1 MKIDRANK
9 AKIIIFASMG
19 IAIILVIM
27 LFIFSSSKEDK
38 IEDISVRMEEQSDLT
53 INDILSQ
60 QEHTPSSYDSPA
72 LIEAERSLSED
83 YVVMTEDDDV
93 RRLQEQLRSMNGDF
107 NSYNPTPDYSYQ
119 EVVPSRPQK
128 RSISETQQKERKEVS
143 SPVVIEEQEVLPQKE
158 EAPKKKSRFFS
169 SSSNQTNGNTIEAK
183 VSGEQK
189 VKSGGTLKLV
199 LAQDVVL
206 SDGTLLQKGT
216 PLFGQV
222 ELSKNRLHV
231 HISSIRIKND
241 ILPFR
246 KTLYDQDGLAGIYIP
261 DNTTAEIASDAT
273 SMAVSNATIGTTG
286 SAVVDGTVQVIES
299 VAKGAMQKK
308 QARPTITIKSNYK
321 VLLQ

>member
-38 IEDISVRMEEQSDLT
+38 IEDVSVRMEEQSDLT
-53 INDILSQ
+53 IDDILQQ
-60 QEHTPSSYDSPA
+60 QESSPSSNDFPA
-72 LIEAERSLSED
+72 LLEAERSLSED
-83 YVVMTEDDDV
+83 YVATTEDDDV
-93 RRLQEQLRSMNGDF
+93 RRLQEQLRSMNGAD

-128 RSISETQQKERKEVS
+128 RSISETQQKEVS
-143 SPVVIEEQEVLPQKE
+143 SPVVIEEQEV
-158 EAPKKKSRFFS
+158 PKKKSRFFS
-169 SSSNQTNGNTIEAK
+169 SSSNQTNSNTIEAK

-199 LAQDVVL
+199 LVQDVVL
-206 SDGTLLQKGT
+206 PDGTLLQKGT

-222 ELSKNRLHV
+222 ELSKNRLQV

-246 KTLYDQDGLAGIYIP
+246 KTVYDRDGLSGIYIP

-273 SMAVSNATIGTTG
+273 SMAVSNATIGATG

>member
-38 IEDISVRMEEQSDLT
+38 IEDVSVRMEEQSDLT
-53 INDILSQ
+53 IDDILQQ
-60 QEHTPSSYDSPA
+60 QESSPSSNDFPA
-72 LIEAERSLSED
+72 LLEAERSLSED
-83 YVVMTEDDDV
+83 YVATTEDDDV
-93 RRLQEQLRSMNGDF
+93 RRLQEQLRSMNGAD

-128 RSISETQQKERKEVS
+128 RSISETQQKEVS

-169 SSSNQTNGNTIEAK
+169 SSSNQTNSNTIEAK

-199 LAQDVVL
+199 LVQDVVL
-206 SDGTLLQKGT
+206 PDGTLLQKGT

-222 ELSKNRLHV
+222 ELSKNRLQV

-246 KTLYDQDGLAGIYIP
+246 KTVYDRDGLAGIYIP

-273 SMAVSNATIGTTG
+273 STAVSNATIGATG

>member
-38 IEDISVRMEEQSDLT
+38 IEDVSVRMEEQSDLT
-53 INDILSQ
+53 IDDILQQ
-60 QEHTPSSYDSPA
+60 QESSPSSNDFPA
-72 LIEAERSLSED
+72 LLEAERSLSED
-83 YVVMTEDDDV
+83 YVATTEDDDV
-93 RRLQEQLRSMNGDF
+93 RRLQEQLRSMNGAD

-128 RSISETQQKERKEVS
+128 RSISETQQKEVS
-143 SPVVIEEQEVLPQKE
+143 SPVVIEEQEDLPQKE

-169 SSSNQTNGNTIEAK
+169 SSSNQTNSNTIEAK

-199 LAQDVVL
+199 LVQDVVL
-206 SDGTLLQKGT
+206 PDGTLLQKGT

-222 ELSKNRLHV
+222 ELSKNRLQV

-246 KTLYDQDGLAGIYIP
+246 KTVYDRDGLSGIYIP

-273 SMAVSNATIGTTG
+273 SMAVSNATIGATG

>member
-38 IEDISVRMEEQSDLT
+38 IEDVSVRMEEQSDLT
-53 INDILSQ
+53 IDDILQQ
-60 QEHTPSSYDSPA
+60 QESSPSSNDFPA
-72 LIEAERSLSED
+72 LLEAERSLSED
-83 YVVMTEDDDV
+83 YVATTEDDDV
-93 RRLQEQLRSMNGDF
+93 RRLQEQLRSMSGAD

-128 RSISETQQKERKEVS
+128 RSISETQQKEVS

-169 SSSNQTNGNTIEAK
+169 SSSNQTNSNTIEAK

-189 VKSGGTLKLV
+189 VKSGGTLKLI
-199 LAQDVVL
+199 LSQDVVL
-206 SDGTLLQKGT
+206 PDGTLLQKGT

-222 ELSKNRLHV
+222 ELSKNRLQV

-246 KTLYDQDGLAGIYIP
+246 KTVYDRDGLAGIYIP
-261 DNTTAEIASDAT
+261 YNTTAEIASDAT
-273 SMAVSNATIGTTG
+273 STAVSNATIGATG

>member
-1 MKIDRANK
+1 
-9 AKIIIFASMG
+9 
-19 IAIILVIM
+19 M

-38 IEDISVRMEEQSDLT
+38 IEDVSVRMEEQSDLT
-53 INDILSQ
+53 IDDILQQ
-60 QEHTPSSYDSPA
+60 QESSPSSNDFPT
-72 LIEAERSLSED
+72 LLEAERSLSED
-83 YVVMTEDDDV
+83 YVATTDDDDV
-93 RRLQEQLRSMNGDF
+93 RRLQEQLRSMNGAD

-128 RSISETQQKERKEVS
+128 RSISETQQKEVS

-169 SSSNQTNGNTIEAK
+169 SSSNQTNSNTIEAK

-206 SDGTLLQKGT
+206 PDGTLLQKGT

-222 ELSKNRLHV
+222 ELSKNRLQV

-246 KTLYDQDGLAGIYIP
+246 KTVYDRDGLAGIYIP

-273 SMAVSNATIGTTG
+273 SMAVSNATIGATG

>member
-1 MKIDRANK
+1 
-9 AKIIIFASMG
+9 
-19 IAIILVIM
+19 M

-38 IEDISVRMEEQSDLT
+38 IEDVSVRMEEQSDLT
-53 INDILSQ
+53 IDDILQQ
-60 QEHTPSSYDSPA
+60 QESSPSSNDFPA
-72 LIEAERSLSED
+72 LLEAERSLSED
-83 YVVMTEDDDV
+83 YVATTDDDDV
-93 RRLQEQLRSMNGDF
+93 RRLQEQLRSMNGAD

-128 RSISETQQKERKEVS
+128 RSISETQQKEVS

-169 SSSNQTNGNTIEAK
+169 SSSNQTNSNTIEAK

-206 SDGTLLQKGT
+206 PDGTLLQKGT

-222 ELSKNRLHV
+222 ELSKNRLQV

-246 KTLYDQDGLAGIYIP
+246 KTVYDQDGLAGIYIP

>member
-38 IEDISVRMEEQSDLT
+38 IEDVSVRMEEQSDLT
-53 INDILSQ
+53 IDDILQQ
-60 QEHTPSSYDSPA
+60 QESSPSSNDFPA
-72 LIEAERSLSED
+72 LLEAERSLSED
-83 YVVMTEDDDV
+83 YVATTDDDDV
-93 RRLQEQLRSMNGDF
+93 RRLQEQLRSMNGAD

-128 RSISETQQKERKEVS
+128 RSISETQQKEVS

-169 SSSNQTNGNTIEAK
+169 SSSNQTNSNTIEAK

-206 SDGTLLQKGT
+206 PDGTLLQKGT

-222 ELSKNRLHV
+222 ELSKNRLQV

-246 KTLYDQDGLAGIYIP
+246 KTVYDQDGLAGIYIP

>member
-38 IEDISVRMEEQSDLT
+38 IEDVSVRMEEQSDLT
-53 INDILSQ
+53 IDDILQQ
-60 QEHTPSSYDSPA
+60 QESSPSSNDFPA
-72 LIEAERSLSED
+72 LLEAERSLSED
-83 YVVMTEDDDV
+83 YVATTDDDDV
-93 RRLQEQLRSMNGDF
+93 RRLQEQLRSMNGAD

-128 RSISETQQKERKEVS
+128 RSISETQQKEVS

-169 SSSNQTNGNTIEAK
+169 SSSNQTNSNTIEAK

-206 SDGTLLQKGT
+206 PDGTLLQKGT

-222 ELSKNRLHV
+222 ELSKNRLQV

-246 KTLYDQDGLAGIYIP
+246 KTVYDRDGLAGIYIP

-273 SMAVSNATIGTTG
+273 SMAVSNATIGATG

>member
-38 IEDISVRMEEQSDLT
+38 IEDVSVRMEEQSDLT
-53 INDILSQ
+53 IDDILQQ
-60 QEHTPSSYDSPA
+60 QESSPSSNDFPA
-72 LIEAERSLSED
+72 LLEAERSLSED
-83 YVVMTEDDDV
+83 YVATTDDDV
-93 RRLQEQLRSMNGDF
+93 RRLQEQLRSMNGAD

-128 RSISETQQKERKEVS
+128 RSISETQQKEVS

-169 SSSNQTNGNTIEAK
+169 SSSNQTNSNTIEAK

-206 SDGTLLQKGT
+206 PDGTLLQKGT

-222 ELSKNRLHV
+222 ELSKNRLQV

-246 KTLYDQDGLAGIYIP
+246 KTVYDRDGLAGIYIP

-273 SMAVSNATIGTTG
+273 SMAVSNATIGATG

>member
-38 IEDISVRMEEQSDLT
+38 IEDVSVRMEEQSDLT
-53 INDILSQ
+53 IDDILQQ
-60 QEHTPSSYDSPA
+60 QESSPSSNDFPA
-72 LIEAERSLSED
+72 LLEAERSLSED
-83 YVVMTEDDDV
+83 YVATTEDDDV
-93 RRLQEQLRSMNGDF
+93 RRLQEQLRSMNGAD

-128 RSISETQQKERKEVS
+128 RSISETQQKEVS

-169 SSSNQTNGNTIEAK
+169 SSSNQTNSNTIEAK

-189 VKSGGTLKLV
+189 VKSGGTLKLI
-199 LAQDVVL
+199 LSQDVVL
-206 SDGTLLQKGT
+206 PDGTLLQKGT

-222 ELSKNRLHV
+222 ELSKNRLQV

-246 KTLYDQDGLAGIYIP
+246 KTVYDQDGLAGIYIP

>member
-27 LFIFSSSKEDK
+27 LFIFSSSKKDK
-38 IEDISVRMEEQSDLT
+38 IEDVSVRMEEQSDLT
-53 INDILSQ
+53 IDDILQQ
-60 QEHTPSSYDSPA
+60 QESSPSSNDFPA
-72 LIEAERSLSED
+72 LLEAERSLSED
-83 YVVMTEDDDV
+83 YVTTTEDDDV
-93 RRLQEQLRSMNGDF
+93 RRLQEQLRSMNGAD

-128 RSISETQQKERKEVS
+128 RSISETQQKEVS
-143 SPVVIEEQEVLPQKE
+143 SPVVIEEQEVLPKKE

-169 SSSNQTNGNTIEAK
+169 SSSNQTNSNTIEAK

-206 SDGTLLQKGT
+206 PDGTLFPKGT

-222 ELSKNRLHV
+222 ELSKNRLQV

-246 KTLYDQDGLAGIYIP
+246 KTVYDRDGLAGIYIP

-273 SMAVSNATIGTTG
+273 SMAVSNATIGATG

>member
-1 MKIDRANK
+1 
-9 AKIIIFASMG
+9 
-19 IAIILVIM
+19 M

-38 IEDISVRMEEQSDLT
+38 IEDVSVRMEEQSDLT
-53 INDILSQ
+53 IDDILQQ
-60 QEHTPSSYDSPA
+60 QESSPSSNDFPA
-72 LIEAERSLSED
+72 LLEAERSLSED
-83 YVVMTEDDDV
+83 YVATTDDDDV
-93 RRLQEQLRSMNGDF
+93 RRLQEQLRSMNGAD

-128 RSISETQQKERKEVS
+128 RSISETQQKEVS

-169 SSSNQTNGNTIEAK
+169 SSSNQTNSNTIEAK

-206 SDGTLLQKGT
+206 PDGTLLQKGT

-222 ELSKNRLHV
+222 ELSKNRLQV

-246 KTLYDQDGLAGIYIP
+246 KTVYDRDGLAGIYIP

-273 SMAVSNATIGTTG
+273 SMAVSNATIGATG

>member
-9 AKIIIFASMG
+9 AKMIIFASMG

-38 IEDISVRMEEQSDLT
+38 IEDVSVRMEEQSDLT

-93 RRLQEQLRSMNGDF
+93 RRLQEQLRSMNAA
-107 NSYNPTPDYSYQ
+107 NSYDPTPDYSYQ

-169 SSSNQTNGNTIEAK
+169 SSNQTNGNTIEAK

-222 ELSKNRLHV
+222 ELSKNRLQV

-246 KTLYDQDGLAGIYIP
+246 KTVYDRDGLAGIYIP

-273 SMAVSNATIGTTG
+273 SMAVSNATIGATG

>member
-38 IEDISVRMEEQSDLT
+38 IEDVSVRMEEQSDLT
-53 INDILSQ
+53 IDDILQQ
-60 QEHTPSSYDSPA
+60 QESSPSSNDFPA
-72 LIEAERSLSED
+72 LLEAERSLSED
-83 YVVMTEDDDV
+83 YVATTEDDDV
-93 RRLQEQLRSMNGDF
+93 RRLQEQLRSMSGAD

-128 RSISETQQKERKEVS
+128 RSISETQQKEVS

-169 SSSNQTNGNTIEAK
+169 SSSNQTNSNTIEAK

-189 VKSGGTLKLV
+189 VKSGGTLKLI
-199 LAQDVVL
+199 LSQDVVL
-206 SDGTLLQKGT
+206 PDGTLLQKGT

-222 ELSKNRLHV
+222 ELSKNRLQV

-246 KTLYDQDGLAGIYIP
+246 KTVYDRDGLAGIYIP

-273 SMAVSNATIGTTG
+273 STAVSNATIGATG

>member
-38 IEDISVRMEEQSDLT
+38 IEDVSVRMEEQSDLT
-53 INDILSQ
+53 IDDILQQ
-60 QEHTPSSYDSPA
+60 QESSPSSNDFPA
-72 LIEAERSLSED
+72 LLEAERILSED
-83 YVVMTEDDDV
+83 YVATTEDDDV
-93 RRLQEQLRSMNGDF
+93 RRLQEQLRSISRAD

-119 EVVPSRPQK
+119 EVAPSRPQK
-128 RSISETQQKERKEVS
+128 RSILETQQKEVS

-169 SSSNQTNGNTIEAK
+169 SSSNQTNSNTIEAK

-189 VKSGGTLKLV
+189 VKSGGTLKLI
-199 LAQDVVL
+199 LSQDVVL
-206 SDGTLLQKGT
+206 PDGTLLQKGT

-222 ELSKNRLHV
+222 ELSKNRLQV

-246 KTLYDQDGLAGIYIP
+246 KTVYDRDGLAGIYIP
-261 DNTTAEIASDAT
+261 DNPTAEIASDAT
-273 SMAVSNATIGTTG
+273 STAVSNATIGATG

>member
-9 AKIIIFASMG
+9 TKIIIFASMG

-38 IEDISVRMEEQSDLT
+38 IEDVSVRMEEQSDLT
-53 INDILSQ
+53 IDDILQQ
-60 QEHTPSSYDSPA
+60 QESSPSSNDFPA
-72 LIEAERSLSED
+72 LLEAERSLSED
-83 YVVMTEDDDV
+83 YVATTDDDDV
-93 RRLQEQLRSMNGDF
+93 RRLQEQLRSMNGAD

-128 RSISETQQKERKEVS
+128 RSISETQQKEVS

-169 SSSNQTNGNTIEAK
+169 SSSNQTNSNTIEAK

-206 SDGTLLQKGT
+206 PDGTLLQKGT

-222 ELSKNRLHV
+222 ELSKNRLQV

-246 KTLYDQDGLAGIYIP
+246 KTVYDRDGLAGIYIP

-273 SMAVSNATIGTTG
+273 SMAVSNATIGATG

>member
-1 MKIDRANK
+1 MKIDRASK

-38 IEDISVRMEEQSDLT
+38 IEDVSVRMEEQSDLT
-53 INDILSQ
+53 IDDILQQ
-60 QEHTPSSYDSPA
+60 QESSPSSNDFPA
-72 LIEAERSLSED
+72 LLEAERSLSED
-83 YVVMTEDDDV
+83 YVATTDDDDV
-93 RRLQEQLRSMNGDF
+93 RRLQEQLRSMNGAD

-128 RSISETQQKERKEVS
+128 RSISETQQKEVS

-169 SSSNQTNGNTIEAK
+169 SSSNQTNSNTIEAK

-206 SDGTLLQKGT
+206 PDGTLLQKGT

-222 ELSKNRLHV
+222 ELSKNRLQV

-246 KTLYDQDGLAGIYIP
+246 KTVYDQDGLAGIYIP

>member
-1 MKIDRANK
+1 
-9 AKIIIFASMG
+9 
-19 IAIILVIM
+19 M

-38 IEDISVRMEEQSDLT
+38 IEDVSVRMEEQSDLT
-53 INDILSQ
+53 IDDILQQ
-60 QEHTPSSYDSPA
+60 QESSPSSNDFPA
-72 LIEAERSLSED
+72 LLEAERSLSED
-83 YVVMTEDDDV
+83 YVATTDDDDV
-93 RRLQEQLRSMNGDF
+93 RRLQEQLRSMNGAD

-128 RSISETQQKERKEVS
+128 RSISETQQKEVS

-169 SSSNQTNGNTIEAK
+169 SSSNQTNSNTIEAK

-206 SDGTLLQKGT
+206 PDGTLLQKGT

>member
-38 IEDISVRMEEQSDLT
+38 IEDVSVRMEEQSDLT
-53 INDILSQ
+53 IDDILQQ
-60 QEHTPSSYDSPA
+60 QESSPSSNDFPA
-72 LIEAERSLSED
+72 LLEAERSLSED
-83 YVVMTEDDDV
+83 YVATTEDDDV
-93 RRLQEQLRSMNGDF
+93 RRLQEQLRSMNGAD

-128 RSISETQQKERKEVS
+128 RSISETQQKEVS

-169 SSSNQTNGNTIEAK
+169 SSSNQTNSNTIEAK

-189 VKSGGTLKLV
+189 VKSGGTLKLI
-199 LAQDVVL
+199 LSQDVVL
-206 SDGTLLQKGT
+206 PDGTLLQKGT

-222 ELSKNRLHV
+222 ELSKNRLQV

-246 KTLYDQDGLAGIYIP
+246 KTVYDRDGLAGIYIP

-273 SMAVSNATIGTTG
+273 SMAVSNATIGATG

>member
-38 IEDISVRMEEQSDLT
+38 IEDVSVRMEEQSDLT
-53 INDILSQ
+53 IDDILQQ
-60 QEHTPSSYDSPA
+60 QESSPSSNDFPA
-72 LIEAERSLSED
+72 LLEAERSLSED
-83 YVVMTEDDDV
+83 YVATTEDDDV
-93 RRLQEQLRSMNGDF
+93 RRLQEQLRSMSGAD

-128 RSISETQQKERKEVS
+128 RSISETQQKEVS

-169 SSSNQTNGNTIEAK
+169 SSSNQTNSNTIEAK

-199 LAQDVVL
+199 LVQDVVL
-206 SDGTLLQKGT
+206 PDGTLLQKGT

-222 ELSKNRLHV
+222 ELSKNRLQV

-246 KTLYDQDGLAGIYIP
+246 KTVYDRDGLAGIYIP

-273 SMAVSNATIGTTG
+273 STAVSNATIGATG

>member
-38 IEDISVRMEEQSDLT
+38 IEDVSVRMEEQSDLT
-53 INDILSQ
+53 IDDILQQ
-60 QEHTPSSYDSPA
+60 QESSPSSNDFPA
-72 LIEAERSLSED
+72 LLEAERSLSED
-83 YVVMTEDDDV
+83 YVATTDDDDV
-93 RRLQEQLRSMNGDF
+93 RRLQEQLRSMNGAD

-128 RSISETQQKERKEVS
+128 RSISETQQKEVP

-169 SSSNQTNGNTIEAK
+169 SSSNQTNSNTIEAK

-206 SDGTLLQKGT
+206 PDGTLLQKGT

-222 ELSKNRLHV
+222 ELSKNRLQV

-246 KTLYDQDGLAGIYIP
+246 KTVYDRDGLAGIYIP

-273 SMAVSNATIGTTG
+273 SMAVSNATIGATG